1 MGGAGAYP
9 AGMTRHD
16 SKPAGAFPP
25 AEVPG
30 PALRGQR
37 RAPNAV
43 DFWRG
48 YALIAIFINHVPGIV
63 FEQFT
68 HKSFGISDSA
78 ELFVFLAGFSLRYLS
93 ESRTKNLTG
102 LRLVMRLE
110 ARAFTLYA
118 AQILIVSVALAMM
131 AGAAIWLDTPLILQW
146 NNAASFFEN
155 PVATQIGIV
164 MLLHQ
169 MGYFDIL
176 PLYIVLMVFAPV
188 VVFLFRISPRLL
200 FICSGALWAFALV
213 TGVNIPTWPVE
224 GVWFFNPFAWQLDF
238 VLGFLLARPVGASAF
253 LARHRGG
260 ARVIGGGIVLAGL
273 AMVLLQWSPSPFDVP
288 EPQLFFMN
296 DKTYLTPI
304 RLVHLFGLM
313 ALMMGVFEYCLR
325 WRWFGAFAQ
334 ALCSLGRNSLHVFC
348 AGSLLSLGGQLLR
361 FAAPISVLTDCVV
374 LLIGVPVLLAVA
386 WGNEWRTNLRR

>member
-1 MGGAGAYP
+1 LRGAGAYP
-9 AGMTRHD
+9 VGMMRHD
-16 SKPAGAFPP
+16 SKPAGVFASVEVQAP
-25 AEVPG
+25 A

-78 ELFVFLAGFSLRYLS
+78 DLFVFLAGFSLRYLS
-93 ESRTKNLTG
+93 ESRTENLTG

-146 NNAASFFEN
+146 NNAAAFFEN

-164 MLLHQ
+164 TLLHQ

-188 VVFLFRISPRLL
+188 VVFLFRISPKLL
-200 FICSGALWAFALV
+200 FICSVALWVFALTSGINV
-213 TGVNIPTWPVE
+213 PTWPVE
-224 GVWFFNPFAWQLDF
+224 GVWFFNPFAWQFDF
-238 VLGFLLARPVGASAF
+238 VLGFLLARPIGASAF
-253 LARHRGG
+253 LVRHRGG
-260 ARVIGGGIVLAGL
+260 ARLLGGAIVLAGL
-273 AMVLLQWSPSPFDVP
+273 AMVLLQWSPSPFDLP
-288 EPQLFFMN
+288 QPQLFFMN

-304 RLVHLFGLM
+304 RLIHLFGLI
-313 ALMMGVFEYCLR
+313 ALMLVWAVR
-325 WRWFGAFAQ
+325 PGALFARPKL
-334 ALCSLGRNSLHVFC
+334 AAC
-348 AGSLLSLGGQLLR
+348 LLR
-361 FAAPISVLTDCVV
+361 RLAAQPRRSI
-374 LLIGVPVLLAVA
+374 AA
-386 WGNEWRTNLRR
+386 LRRAHQCPDRLRRAIDRRSRPVGRCLGK